1 MNAINFLLLYF
12 IQLGIILEIP
22 VFCLGSSPMFGQ
34 KLIWGEGGTG
44 NNNVLV
50 YTFERNWLRGEMSIS
65 ESRVNRHTLY

>member
-1 MNAINFLLLYF
+1 
-12 IQLGIILEIP
+12 
-22 VFCLGSSPMFGQ
+22 MFGQ